1 MKVKRMNGFE
11 PTGATQNEAVTA
23 AAETITLA
31 EKVNDMEGS
40 VRLLVI
46 GTATVFVT
54 LDGTAPTAAAGIPL
68 RPDQPEAF
76 KMPTGKL
83 AIKHIAAGAGST
95 LYVTPGRGF

>member
-1 MKVKRMNGFE
+1 MSCISFE
-11 PTGATQNEAVTA
+11 PTGATQNEAVTG

-31 EKVNDMEGS
+31 NKVNDINGA

-46 GTATVFVT
+46 GTQTVFVT
-54 LDGTAPTAAAGIPL
+54 LDGATPTTSNAIPL

-83 AIKHIAAGAGST
+83 DIKHIAAGAGST
-95 LYVTPGRGF
+95 LYVTPGKGL